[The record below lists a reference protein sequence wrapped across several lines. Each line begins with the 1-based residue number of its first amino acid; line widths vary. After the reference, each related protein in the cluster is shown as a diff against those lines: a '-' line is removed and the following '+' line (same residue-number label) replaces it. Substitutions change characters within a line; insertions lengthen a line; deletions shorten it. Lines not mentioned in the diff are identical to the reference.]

1 MRSQPTFTLKDF
13 NMSPIKS
20 ITISLSLA
28 ASFVLVG
35 CGDSSIVKSFDSAK
49 DKVCA
54 CDTVECAEKAMEA
67 IEIPDSEPSKSDM
80 EKVEKI
86 SDEMG
91 KCMTKLRGEN

>member
-1 MRSQPTFTLKDF
+1 
-13 NMSPIKS
+13 MSPIKS
-20 ITISLSLA
+20 IAFSLSLA

-54 CDTVECAEKAMEA
+54 CDTVACAEKAMEA
-67 IEIPDSEPSKSDM
+67 IEIPDSEPSKGDM

-91 KCMTKLRGEN
+91 KCMKKLRGKN